1 VSDAEAVPFRFA
13 HRVPV
18 RFSDLDVLG
27 HVNHIAFF
35 DFLENGRIAY
45 YFQVLGLTSVQ
56 QIRFVLVD
64 LRIQYLA
71 QAHYGM
77 TVRIL
82 VRTTWLK
89 RSSSGFVFAILDDL
103 TGRPLAEGSGV
114 QVYFDLQANRPEPLP
129 EEYRER
135 LVAFEGEAL
144 ELRH

>member
-1 VSDAEAVPFRFA
+1 MSAGEARPYRFA

-89 RSSSGFVFAILDDL
+89 RSSSGFVFAVMDDA
-103 TGRPLAEGSGV
+103 TGQHLAEGSGI
-114 QVYFDLQANRPEPLP
+114 QVYFDLQANCPEPLP
-129 EEYRER
+129 DEYRER
-135 LVAFEGEAL
+135 LIAFEGEAL
-144 ELRH
+144 ELRQ

>member
-1 VSDAEAVPFRFA
+1 VSDETTAAFRFS

-64 LRIQYLA
+64 LQIQYLA

-89 RSSSGFVFAILDDL
+89 RSSSGFVFAILDDA
-103 TGRPLAEGSGV
+103 TEECLAEGSGV
-114 QVYFDLQANRPEPLP
+114 QVYFDFQANRPEPLQDLL
-129 EEYRER
+129 RER
-135 LVAFEGEAL
+135 LTDFEGEAL
-144 ELRH
+144 ELRQ